1 MSILG
6 LPIPTDPGSGGRQS
20 LVEPRPVEGRI
31 APGSLSRLARDSL
44 HARPNVPIYAVLA
57 SAYRQL
63 PPGAMAQIN
72 DRLANGVANIA
83 RVATLPTAAWYGD
96 RSFDLELPDQWDVEV
111 FWPRTPPELT
121 DEQIGEALAN
131 PIGQPPIR
139 QLARGCVSP
148 VVVVDDPTR
157 PTPASRVMPFLLR
170 EFEAAGIAASAVTV
184 VVATG
189 THGPPD
195 PRAVIAK
202 VGQDAAIRCRRIHIH
217 DHRRDVVRLG
227 QTRFGTPIFVD
238 RVVAAA
244 DFVVGIGG
252 VYPQHTAW
260 FGGGSK
266 ILLGV
271 LGERSIAHL
280 HYTNWNVQ
288 QRYATDNRFRA
299 DLNQVAEIVGM
310 RTCISIHVDAARRPV
325 RVVSGDAL
333 AYYGAAVQFSRDAFR
348 APAPGDADVVISN
361 AYPMDTSV
369 TFAESKGTIPLK
381 HTRPAASKVLIAACS
396 EGGGNHGLFP
406 LLRVPSHHYEIQR
419 LRRAWINRSQ
429 LPGKIAARLRAS
441 SYRQSASAGEPNP
454 YRPIRL
460 YRPIEVEVPVQG
472 PIPGIR
478 EMSRW
483 EDVLDEVAH
492 EQPADRRLRAVVYP
506 CAPLQV
512 LEL

>member
-1 MSILG
+1 
-6 LPIPTDPGSGGRQS
+6 
-20 LVEPRPVEGRI
+20 
-31 APGSLSRLARDSL
+31 
-44 HARPNVPIYAVLA
+44 
-57 SAYRQL
+57 
-63 PPGAMAQIN
+63 MAQIN
-72 DRLANGVANIA
+72 ERFANPLGRLA

-96 RSFDLELPDQWDVEV
+96 RSFDLELPEPWDVEV
-111 FWPRTPPELT
+111 FWPKTPPELT
-121 DEQIGEALAN
+121 DGQIQEALAK
-131 PIGQPPIR
+131 PIGQLPIR

-148 VVVVDDPTR
+148 VIVVDDPTR

-170 EFEAAGIAASAVTV
+170 EFELAGIAASAVTV

-202 VGQDAAIRCRRIHIH
+202 VGQETATRCRRVHIH

-227 QTRFGTPIFVD
+227 RTRFGTPVFVD
-238 RVVAAA
+238 RMVAAC
-244 DFVVGIGG
+244 DFVVGLGG

-280 HYTNWNVQ
+280 HYTNWNVP

-299 DLNQVAEIVGM
+299 DLNQVAELVGM
-310 RTCISIHVDAARRPV
+310 RTCISIHIDANRRPV
-325 RVVSGDAL
+325 RVVSGDPL
-333 AYYGAAVQFSRDAFR
+333 AYYEAAARYSRDEYR
-348 APAPGDADVVISN
+348 APAPGNADVVISN

-396 EGGGNHGLFP
+396 EGTGNHGLFP
-406 LLRVPSHHYEIQR
+406 LLQVPDHHYEIQR

-429 LPGKIAARLRAS
+429 LPGKIARRVRAS
-441 SYRQSASAGEPNP
+441 RYRQTAPADEPNL

-460 YRPIEVEVPVQG
+460 YRPVEVETQIPASL
-472 PIPGIR
+472 PGIR
-478 EMSRW
+478 RMGSW
-483 EDVLDEVAH
+483 EEVLHEVAL